1 MAYHLP
7 SLPLNF
13 TIKRLQ
19 TKSMEILIKLA
30 RISYGIMIAGLG
42 VQQIFYQNFRPVILP
57 PWHLSFP
64 GFALCVYLG
73 SAVFI
78 AGGIAIALDKKA
90 KTIALI
96 LGAIFLLLFLACQ
109 VPYELIADPYYK
121 HLGVWASAQKELVL
135 AGGGFVVAGSFH
147 TGKENVQKEP
157 PLISLLETI
166 IPFGSV
172 FMCITMISF
181 GIDHF
186 LYAEGISMLVPAW
199 MPGHMFWTYFA
210 GTALIG
216 SGITIILRIKLKLSA
231 LLLALMIIIW
241 FLILHIPRA
250 VADPYSLQGNEVS
263 SVFEAFGFSGIAY
276 LIAYGYHTKRAIKK
290 I

>member
-1 MAYHLP
+1 
-7 SLPLNF
+7 
-13 TIKRLQ
+13 
-19 TKSMEILIKLA
+19 MEILIKPA

-57 PWHLSFP
+57 PWQLSFP
-64 GFALCVYLG
+64 GFAFCVYLV

-78 AGGIAIALDKKA
+78 AGGIAIALDRKA
-90 KTIALI
+90 KEISLI
-96 LGAIFLLLFLACQ
+96 LGAVFLLLFVFCQ

-121 HLGVWASAQKELVL
+121 HLGVWASAQKELVF

-147 TGKENVQKEP
+147 TGKENMQNDS
-157 PLISLLETI
+157 PLISLLEKI

-186 LYAEGISMLVPAW
+186 LYAEGISTLVPAW
-199 MPGHMFWTYFA
+199 MPGRMFWTYFA
-210 GTALIG
+210 GAALIG
-216 SGITIILRIKLKLSA
+216 SGITIILRIKIKSSA
-231 LLLALMIIIW
+231 LLLALMIFLW
-241 FLILHIPRA
+241 FIVLHIPRA
-250 VADPYSLQGNEVS
+250 VADPYSLNGNEVS

-276 LIAYGYHTKRAIKK
+276 LIANGYHTKRAIKK